1 MCFAE
6 GSTKKIVHKK
16 KTARKMQSKTL
27 KLLVTTAILFNTYC
41 NGTTISLEAEA
52 GSYTGATVTRS
63 AASNQRTVR
72 LRQGQF
78 IVNTFTS
85 SGNCSIRFTNIVYTN
100 DGDSDTIAASLD
112 GRVVGTFSTLA
123 RTGGGNLWNVPRN
136 SGRIGDAIEL
146 GSGLHQTRIEA
157 ITTDRYDVEIDR
169 VILTADCNVSSSMC
183 YSLNS
188 LPHVAQSCS
197 DNNMT
202 GIAQQK
208 STQTACAEEDN
219 IHIPLYYSNIHEY
232 TIVAT
237 LPQYAASTVSNN
249 RDPDFTNCEQTSR
262 LIWVIGTPDQSG
274 NEFNSSCIS
283 QQNFTI
289 GDPPLTLCRQISSN
303 DIQQQTIVF
312 SARGRSSGLVD
323 ATIGS
328 LFTVTFT
335 TVTGILLIEARYYG
349 REQRWISLGI
359 ATFSSGQLTHTW
371 HIPDLTW
378 AEGLN
383 NNFIQL
389 LTSAGSTANA
399 RAFYDYLQL
408 ERRQERGE
416 TVTRIFNGYY
426 TVIEVVEIDF
436 WWLYPDAMTIYI
448 TDTGRQWS
456 NVSYFRIS
464 QRIPGTSYYPQVFV
478 LYQDGNSRILTFPPT
493 SLQSSWIP
501 FGSSVIIGPSD
512 PNAVRPYAAISRVD
526 INVAELKMTLHYQ
539 DGGQA
544 TIMLMTNRSSTVL
557 KVTNITYAANASLP
571 FATLRSM
578 WVTDGNSDADRIA
591 TENGVWNIQHGWNE
605 VSGTNI
611 LFFRECVSQHNTL
624 SPDIR
629 VVINCTIVK
638 SSPVTTP
645 TLTPTHITATTVSHS
660 TPTDTS
666 IGVSAVSNAT
676 PTHAPVNVS
685 SFSSSAPNSMITS
698 PSTTMVGSKASTS
711 LLSLEWLVVSAL
723 LILHTISD

>member
-1 MCFAE
+1 MA
-6 GSTKKIVHKK
+6 
-16 KTARKMQSKTL
+16 L
-27 KLLVTTAILFNTYC
+27 KLLVATAILFNTYC

-52 GSYTGATVTRS
+52 GDYTGDTVTRS
-63 AASNQRTVR
+63 AASNQHTVR

-78 IVNTFTS
+78 IVNTFTT
-85 SGNCSIRFTNIVYTN
+85 SGNCSIRFDNIVYTN

-112 GRVVGTFSTLA
+112 GRVVGRFSTIS
-123 RTGGGNLWNVPRN
+123 RTGGGNLWNVPRS
-136 SGRIGDAIEL
+136 SGRIGNAIQL
-146 GSGLHQTRIEA
+146 GPGLHQTRIEA
-157 ITTDRYDVEIDR
+157 ITTDRYEVEIDR
-169 VILTADCNVSSSMC
+169 VILIADCNVSSSMC

-188 LPHVAQSCS
+188 LPRVTESCS
-197 DNNMT
+197 ENNMT
-202 GIAQQK
+202 GNAQQK

-219 IHIPLYYSNIHEY
+219 IHIPLYYSDIHEY
-232 TIVAT
+232 KMVAT
-237 LPQYAASTVSNN
+237 LPQYAASTVTNN

-262 LIWVIGTPDQSG
+262 SIWAIGTPDQSG
-274 NEFNSSCIS
+274 NEFSSSCIS
-283 QQNFTI
+283 RQNFTV
-289 GDPPLTLCRQISSN
+289 GDPPLTLCGQIN
-303 DIQQQTIVF
+303 NHDIQQQTIVF

-335 TVTGILLIEARYYG
+335 TVTGILVVEARCYG
-349 REQRWISLGI
+349 REQQWISLGI

-389 LTSAGSTANA
+389 VTTAGSTVNA
-399 RAFYDYLQL
+399 RAFYDYLKL

-416 TVTRIFNGYY
+416 TVTRIFSGLY

-436 WWLYPDAMTIYI
+436 WWLYPDAMTVYL
-448 TDTGRQWS
+448 TDTGQQWS

-478 LYQDGNSRILTFPPT
+478 LYQDGNSRILTFPPPR
-493 SLQSSWIP
+493 LESSWIP

-512 PNAVRPYAAISRVD
+512 PNVVRPYAAISRVD

-539 DGGQA
+539 AGGQA
-544 TIMLMTNRSSTVL
+544 VIMLMANRSSTVL
-557 KVTNITYAANASLP
+557 KVINITYAGNASLP

-591 TENGVWNIQHGWNE
+591 TESGVWNIQHGWNII
-605 VSGTNI
+605 SGTNI

-629 VVINCTIVK
+629 VVINCTIVE
-638 SSPVTTP
+638 SSAVPNSTP
-645 TLTPTHITATTVSHS
+645 SPTHITATTAPHS
-660 TPTDTS
+660 TPTHTS
-666 IGVSAVSNAT
+666 TNISTNVT
-676 PTHAPVNVS
+676 PTHAPINT
-685 SFSSSAPNSMITS
+685 SSSSPTSMATS
-698 PSTTMVGSKASTS
+698 PTILVGSNASTPLIS
-711 LLSLEWLVVSAL
+711 LQLLVVSTM
-723 LILHTISD
+723 LILCAI

>member
-1 MCFAE
+1 MA
-6 GSTKKIVHKK
+6 
-16 KTARKMQSKTL
+16 L
-27 KLLVTTAILFNTYC
+27 KLLVVTAILFNTYC

-52 GSYTGATVTRS
+52 GNYTGDTVTRS
-63 AASNQRTVR
+63 AASNQHTVR

-78 IVNTFTS
+78 IVNSFTT
-85 SGNCSIRFTNIVYTN
+85 SGNCSVRFINIVYTN

-112 GRVVGTFSTLA
+112 GRVVGMFRTLS

-146 GSGLHQTRIEA
+146 GPGLHQTRIEA
-157 ITTDRYDVEIDR
+157 ITTDRYEVEIDR
-169 VILTADCNVSSSMC
+169 VILTTECNVSSSMC

-188 LPHVAQSCS
+188 LPHVTESCS

-202 GIAQQK
+202 GNAQQK

-219 IHIPLYYSNIHEY
+219 IHIPLYHSDIHEY
-232 TIVAT
+232 TIIAT
-237 LPQYAASTVSNN
+237 LPQYAASTVTNN

-262 LIWVIGTPDQSG
+262 SIWAIGTPDQSG

-283 QQNFTI
+283 QQNFTV
-289 GDPPLTLCRQISSN
+289 GGPPLTLCGQIN
-303 DIQQQTIVF
+303 EHDIQQQTIVF

-335 TVTGILLIEARYYG
+335 TVTGILVVEARCYG

-389 LTSAGSTANA
+389 VTTAGSTVNA
-399 RAFYDYLQL
+399 RAFYDYLKL

-416 TVTRIFNGYY
+416 TVTRIFSGFY

-436 WWLYPDAMTIYI
+436 WWLYPDAMTVYQ
-448 TDTGRQWS
+448 TDTGQQWS

-464 QRIPGTSYYPQVFV
+464 QRIPGTPYYPQVFV
-478 LYQDGNSRILTFPPT
+478 LYQDGNSRILTFPPPR
-493 SLQSSWIP
+493 LESSWIP

-526 INVAELKMTLHYQ
+526 INVAELKMTVHYQ
-539 DGGQA
+539 YGGQA
-544 TIMLMTNRSSTVL
+544 VIMLMTNRSSTVL
-557 KVTNITYAANASLP
+557 KVTNITYAGNASLP

-591 TENGVWNIQHGWNE
+591 TESSVWNIQHGWNKI
-605 VSGTNI
+605 SGTNI

-629 VVINCTIVK
+629 VVINCTIVE
-638 SSPVTTP
+638 SSAVPNSTP
-645 TLTPTHITATTVSHS
+645 TPTHITATTAPHS
-660 TPTDTS
+660 IPTHASTN
-666 IGVSAVSNAT
+666 ISAVSNVT
-676 PTHAPVNVS
+676 PTHAPINTS
-685 SFSSSAPNSMITS
+685 AFSSSPPTSMATS
-698 PSTTMVGSKASTS
+698 RTIMVGSNASTPLIS
-711 LLSLEWLVVSAL
+711 LQLLVVSAI
-723 LILHTISD
+723 LILYAI